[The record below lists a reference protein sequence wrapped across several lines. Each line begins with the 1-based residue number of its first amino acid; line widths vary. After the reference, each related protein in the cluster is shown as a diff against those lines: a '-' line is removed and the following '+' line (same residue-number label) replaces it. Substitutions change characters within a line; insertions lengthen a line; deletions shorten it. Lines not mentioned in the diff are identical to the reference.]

1 MTVTTIVSGR
11 NLLTIALGS
20 TQYEKGVPLK
30 TRSVDK
36 LKPLRTTTE
45 IKDLRKKKKRLTTV
59 RQAHFLPLAELG
71 HEAFRLTGFKWCWI
85 SFIKHEDGKG
95 SLKFLFYSINLLKI
109 SNACA
114 CNNFLK
120 AEVVFLLLP

>member
-45 IKDLRKKKKRLTTV
+45 IKDIRKKKKKIDNS
-59 RQAHFLPLAELG
+59 
-71 HEAFRLTGFKWCWI
+71 EAGTFS
-85 SFIKHEDGKG
+85 SF
-95 SLKFLFYSINLLKI
+95 S
-109 SNACA
+109 
-114 CNNFLK
+114 
-120 AEVVFLLLP
+120 

>member
-1 MTVTTIVSGR
+1 MTV
-11 NLLTIALGS
+11 L
-20 TQYEKGVPLK
+20 
-30 TRSVDK
+30 
-36 LKPLRTTTE
+36 
-45 IKDLRKKKKRLTTV
+45 

-71 HEAFRLTGFKWCWI
+71 HEGFRLIGSKWYQT

-95 SLKFLFYSINLLKI
+95 SLKFLFYYVSLLKI

-120 AEVVFLLLP
+120 AEVEVVFPFITLEHLPL